1 MKVKR
6 PVLVGMIVALLVLL
20 GAAVLYAIRMKPTIE
35 LGVGYGAHVVCSCR
49 YIGGRDME
57 SCYNDYEPGM
67 EMIQMRED
75 EAEKRITASV
85 PLIASRSAQFREGL
99 GCVLEPLPSNEVD
112 DQLQN

>member
-6 PVLVGMIVALLVLL
+6 PILTGTIIVLLVLL
-20 GAAVLYAIRMKPTIE
+20 IAVIVYAMRMKPTIE

-67 EMIQMRED
+67 EMISMTDDPEER
-75 EAEKRITASV
+75 RVTASV
-85 PLIASRSAQFREGL
+85 PLLASRSAQFREGL
-99 GCVLEPLPSNEVD
+99 GCVLEPLPGAAD
-112 DQLQN
+112 

>member
-6 PVLVGMIVALLVLL
+6 PILTGTIIVLLVLL
-20 GAAVLYAIRMKPTIE
+20 IAVIVYAMRMKPTVE

-67 EMIQMRED
+67 EMISMTDDPEER
-75 EAEKRITASV
+75 RVTASV
-85 PLIASRSAQFREGL
+85 PLLASRSAQFREGL
-99 GCVLEPLPSNEVD
+99 GCVLEPLPGAAD
-112 DQLQN
+112 

>member
-6 PVLVGMIVALLVLL
+6 PILTGTIIVLIVLLV
-20 GAAVLYAIRMKPTIE
+20 AAVVYAMRMKPTIE

-67 EMIQMRED
+67 EMVSMQDD

-85 PLIASRSAQFREGL
+85 PLLASRSAQFREGL
-99 GCVLEPLPSNEVD
+99 GCVLEPLPIE
-112 DQLQN
+112 

>member
-6 PVLVGMIVALLVLL
+6 PILTGTIIVLLVLL
-20 GAAVLYAIRMKPTIE
+20 IAVIVYAMRMKPTIE

-67 EMIQMRED
+67 EMISMTDDPEER
-75 EAEKRITASV
+75 RVTASV
-85 PLIASRSAQFREGL
+85 PLLATRSAQFREGL
-99 GCVLEPLPSNEVD
+99 GCVLEPLPGTTD
-112 DQLQN
+112 